1 VAGISDKFKPAASA
15 RPRLA
20 CEVRP
25 EGVIAGRASGDKRKA
40 DAVLAF
46 AALRAGALTPG
57 LKAGNLADR
66 AAVVSALESAL
77 SATNAKD
84 RDLTLVVPDAAA
96 RVLLLDF
103 DTLPSKRHEAMP
115 VVRFRLRKMVPF
127 DVEAASVSY
136 QVMGQKGNQLNVL
149 VTAMPGDVLAEYEGA
164 VRDAG
169 YEPGAVLPSTL
180 AVAAGLNGSGA
191 TLLVNQLR
199 SSVTT
204 AVTRGDEMLLHRTV
218 DLSGELPLG
227 SDAPGSGFAA
237 AGGFAPAAGV
247 GPGGGL
253 AREEEIAQAVIT
265 ALAWY
270 EDTLRATP
278 EKLAYAGPGG
288 AQAARQSRWLRFVD
302 PAPPIDDVP
311 LPEGASMAT
320 DVPKG
325 LTAGVTGALASQ

>member
-1 VAGISDKFKPAASA
+1 MAGVADKFRTTTSA

-25 EGVIAGRASGDKRKA
+25 EGVVAGRASGDRRKA
-40 DAVLAF
+40 ETVMAF
-46 AALRAGALTPG
+46 SALRSGALTPG
-57 LKAGNLADR
+57 LKAGNLVDR
-66 AAVVSALESAL
+66 TAVVSALESAL
-77 SATNAKD
+77 GATNAKD

-103 DTLPSKRHEAMP
+103 DTLPSKRQEAMP

-127 DVEAASVSY
+127 DVETATVSY
-136 QVMGQKGNQLNVL
+136 QVMGQKANQLSVL
-149 VTAMPGDVLAEYEGA
+149 VTVMPADVLAEYESA
-164 VRDAG
+164 VHDAG

-180 AVAAGLNGSGA
+180 AVAAGLNGGGA
-191 TLLVNQLR
+191 TLLINQLR

-218 DLSGELPLG
+218 DLSGETTAGAPL
-227 SDAPGSGFAA
+227 AV
-237 AGGFAPAAGV
+237 GGD
-247 GPGGGL
+247 

-270 EDTLRATP
+270 EDTLRSTP
-278 EKLAYAGPGG
+278 EKLEYAGQGG
-288 AQAARQSRWLRFVD
+288 AEAARKARWLRFVD
-302 PAPPIDDVP
+302 PAPPIEDVRVP
-311 LPEGASMAT
+311 QGVSMAT
-320 DVPKG
+320 DVPVG

>member
-1 VAGISDKFKPAASA
+1 MAGISDKFKPAASA

-46 AALRAGALTPG
+46 AALPQGALTPG

-66 AAVVSALESAL
+66 TALVSALESAL
-77 SATNAKD
+77 GATNAKD

-180 AVAAGLNGSGA
+180 AVAAGLNGAGP

-218 DLSGELPLG
+218 DLSGELPLAN
-227 SDAPGSGFAA
+227 DAPT
-237 AGGFAPAAGV
+237 GGFAPGAGFAPA
-247 GPGGGL
+247 GIGTGGGL

-302 PAPPIDDVP
+302 PAPPIEDMP
-311 LPEGASMAT
+311 LPEGATMAT